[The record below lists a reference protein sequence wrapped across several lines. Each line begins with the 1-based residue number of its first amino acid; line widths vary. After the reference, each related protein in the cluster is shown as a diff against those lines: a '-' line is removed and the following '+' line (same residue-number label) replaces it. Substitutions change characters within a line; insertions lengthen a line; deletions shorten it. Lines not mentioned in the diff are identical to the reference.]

1 MSRPP
6 SISIRRATP
15 QDDQALGRLGAL
27 LMALHHGYDAD
38 RFIASGPGAER
49 AYGGFLVSEIERK
62 DAIVLVAEQHGA
74 VLGYAYAAL
83 EGNDWLVL
91 RGPAGVIHDLMVDP
105 TRRHEGVGRM
115 LLNATLDALLDLGA
129 PRVVLSTATQNEA
142 AQRLFA
148 AAGFRATMIEM
159 TREWPA

>member
-1 MSRPP
+1 
-6 SISIRRATP
+6 
-15 QDDQALGRLGAL
+15 
-27 LMALHHGYDAD
+27 
-38 RFIASGPGAER
+38 
-49 AYGGFLVSEIERK
+49 
-62 DAIVLVAEQHGA
+62 
-74 VLGYAYAAL
+74 
-83 EGNDWLVL
+83 
-91 RGPAGVIHDLMVDP
+91 
-105 TRRHEGVGRM
+105 M